1 MVDNFLK
8 SSIPILLSIVLSSCA
23 IAGTWVYERLD
34 NYLADYFKEY
44 ADFSKEQ
51 NNEIEKISKD
61 YLDWFSANELPRIKL
76 LIKELKDIKSDN
88 PETTVFSA
96 YEDGQKIFRRTNS
109 YFEEPIINFS
119 KTLDENQIIEI
130 GKHFEEI
137 REKREEEQREEEKNY
152 LDEILENY
160 VSGFDRVGIILRED
174 QITIIRSKLQTY
186 IPLRAEWSSLQEE
199 WVNEFIQLLKQNNSK
214 GYEEKM
220 LLFLQS
226 IQSLGDGVFENNA
239 DKNQILSIEIISYVF
254 SSSDERQMTNFRRN
268 MDIYLKSINRIL
280 SKRSVN

>member
-8 SSIPILLSIVLSSCA
+8 SGIPILMSIVLSSCSV
-23 IAGTWVYERLD
+23 AGTWVYERLD

-76 LIKELKDIKSDN
+76 LIKELKDIKSDK
-88 PETTVFSA
+88 PEIAVLSA

-226 IQSLGDGVFENNA
+226 IQSLGDGVFENKA

>member
-8 SSIPILLSIVLSSCA
+8 SSIPILLSIVLSSCS

-88 PETTVFSA
+88 PEITVLSA

-137 REKREEEQREEEKNY
+137 REKREEEQREEKKNY

-254 SSSDERQMTNFRRN
+254 SSSDERQMKNFRRN

>member
-8 SSIPILLSIVLSSCA
+8 SSIPILLSIVLSSCS

-88 PETTVFSA
+88 PEITVFSA

-119 KTLDENQIIEI
+119 KTLDKNQIIEI

-160 VSGFDRVGIILRED
+160 VSGFDRVGIILSED

-199 WVNEFIQLLKQNNSK
+199 WVKEFIQLLKQNNSK

-254 SSSDERQMTNFRRN
+254 SSSDERQMKNFRRN

>member
-8 SSIPILLSIVLSSCA
+8 SSIPILLSIVLSSCS

-34 NYLADYFKEY
+34 SYLADYFKEY

-61 YLDWFSANELPRIKL
+61 YLDWFSENELPRIKL

-88 PETTVFSA
+88 PEITVLST
-96 YEDGQKIFRRTNS
+96 YEDGEKIFRRTNS

-137 REKREEEQREEEKNY
+137 REKREEEQREEKNNY

-254 SSSDERQMTNFRRN
+254 SSSDERQMKNFRRN

>member
-8 SSIPILLSIVLSSCA
+8 SSIPILLSIVLGSCS

-96 YEDGQKIFRRTNS
+96 YEDGQKIFRRTNG

-254 SSSDERQMTNFRRN
+254 SSSDERQMKNFRRN

>member
-1 MVDNFLK
+1 MVDNFFK
-8 SSIPILLSIVLSSCA
+8 SSVPILLSIVLSSCS

-61 YLDWFSANELPRIKL
+61 YLDWFSANELPRIRL

-88 PETTVFSA
+88 PEITVLSA

-137 REKREEEQREEEKNY
+137 RQKREEEQREEKKNY

-160 VSGFDRVGIILRED
+160 VSGFDRVGITLRED

-199 WVNEFIQLLKQNNSK
+199 WVNEFIQLLKQNNTS

-226 IQSLGDGVFENNA
+226 IQSLGDGVFENKA
-239 DKNQILSIEIISYVF
+239 DKNQILSMEIISYVF
-254 SSSDERQMTNFRRN
+254 SSSNERQMKNFRLN

>member
-8 SSIPILLSIVLSSCA
+8 SSIPILLSIVLSSCS

-44 ADFSKEQ
+44 ANFSKEQ

-76 LIKELKDIKSDN
+76 LIKELKDIKSDE
-88 PETTVFSA
+88 PEIAVLSA

-186 IPLRAEWSSLQEE
+186 IPLRAEWSSFQEE
-199 WVNEFIQLLKQNNSK
+199 WVNEFIQLLKQNKSK

-226 IQSLGDGVFENNA
+226 IQSLGDGVFENKA

-268 MDIYLKSINRIL
+268 MDVYLKSINRIL

>member
-8 SSIPILLSIVLSSCA
+8 SSIPILLSIVLSSCS

-76 LIKELKDIKSDN
+76 LIKELKDIKSDK
-88 PETTVFSA
+88 PEIAVLSA

-254 SSSDERQMTNFRRN
+254 SSSDERQMKNFRRN

>member
-8 SSIPILLSIVLSSCA
+8 SSIPILLSIVLSSCS

-76 LIKELKDIKSDN
+76 LIKELKDIKSDK
-88 PETTVFSA
+88 PEIAVLSA

-199 WVNEFIQLLKQNNSK
+199 WVNEFIQLLKQNKSK

-220 LLFLQS
+220 SLFLQS
-226 IQSLGDGVFENNA
+226 IQSLGDGVFENKA

-268 MDIYLKSINRIL
+268 MDVYLKSINRIL

>member
-8 SSIPILLSIVLSSCA
+8 SSIPILLSIVLSSCS

-76 LIKELKDIKSDN
+76 LIKELKDIKSDK
-88 PETTVFSA
+88 PEIAVLSA

-226 IQSLGDGVFENNA
+226 IQSLGDGVFENKA

-254 SSSDERQMTNFRRN
+254 SSSDERQMKNFRRN

>member
-8 SSIPILLSIVLSSCA
+8 SSIPILLSIVLSSCS

-61 YLDWFSANELPRIKL
+61 YLDWFSANELPRVKL

-88 PETTVFSA
+88 PEITVLSA
-96 YEDGQKIFRRTNS
+96 YEDGEKIFRRTNS

-137 REKREEEQREEEKNY
+137 REKREEEQREEKKNY

-226 IQSLGDGVFENNA
+226 IQSLGDGVFENKA

>member
-8 SSIPILLSIVLSSCA
+8 SSIPILLSIVLSSCS

-76 LIKELKDIKSDN
+76 LIKELKDIKSDK
-88 PETTVFSA
+88 PEIAVFSA

-137 REKREEEQREEEKNY
+137 REKREEEQREEKKDY

-239 DKNQILSIEIISYVF
+239 DKNQILSIEIISCVF
-254 SSSDERQMTNFRRN
+254 SSSDERQMKNFRRN

>member
-8 SSIPILLSIVLSSCA
+8 SSIPILLSIVLSSCS

-34 NYLADYFKEY
+34 SYLADYFKEY

-88 PETTVFSA
+88 PEITVLSA
-96 YEDGQKIFRRTNS
+96 YEDGEKIFRRTNS

-137 REKREEEQREEEKNY
+137 REKREEEQREEKKNY

-186 IPLRAEWSSLQEE
+186 IPLRAQWSSLQEE

-254 SSSDERQMTNFRRN
+254 SSSDERQMKNFRRN

>member
-8 SSIPILLSIVLSSCA
+8 SSIPILLSIVLSSCS

-88 PETTVFSA
+88 PEITVFSA

-137 REKREEEQREEEKNY
+137 REKREEEQREEKKDY

-226 IQSLGDGVFENNA
+226 IQSLGDGVFENKA
-239 DKNQILSIEIISYVF
+239 DKNQTLSIEIISYVF
-254 SSSDERQMTNFRRN
+254 SSSDERQMKNFRRN

>member
-8 SSIPILLSIVLSSCA
+8 SSIPILLSIVLSSCS

-88 PETTVFSA
+88 PEITVFSA

-137 REKREEEQREEEKNY
+137 REKREEEQREEKKNY

-226 IQSLGDGVFENNA
+226 IQSLGNGVFETKA

-254 SSSDERQMTNFRRN
+254 SSSDERQMKNFRRN

>member
-8 SSIPILLSIVLSSCA
+8 SSIPILLSIVLSSCS

-61 YLDWFSANELPRIKL
+61 YLDWFSENELPRIKL

-137 REKREEEQREEEKNY
+137 REKGEEEQREEKKNY

-254 SSSDERQMTNFRRN
+254 SSSDERQMKNFRRN

>member
-8 SSIPILLSIVLSSCA
+8 SSIPILLSIVLSSCS

-34 NYLADYFKEY
+34 SYLADYFKEY

-61 YLDWFSANELPRIKL
+61 YLDWFSANELPRVKL

-88 PETTVFSA
+88 PEITVLSA
-96 YEDGQKIFRRTNS
+96 YEDGEKIFRRTNS

-137 REKREEEQREEEKNY
+137 REKREEEQRKERENY

-254 SSSDERQMTNFRRN
+254 SSSDERQMKNFRRN

>member
-8 SSIPILLSIVLSSCA
+8 SSIPILLSIVLSSCS

-76 LIKELKDIKSDN
+76 LIKDLKDIKSDN

-137 REKREEEQREEEKNY
+137 REKREEEQREEKKNY

-239 DKNQILSIEIISYVF
+239 DKNQILSMEIISYVF
-254 SSSDERQMTNFRRN
+254 SSSDERQMKNFRRN

>member
-8 SSIPILLSIVLSSCA
+8 SSIPILLSIVLSSCS

-76 LIKELKDIKSDN
+76 LIKELKDIKSDK
-88 PETTVFSA
+88 PEIAVLSA

-160 VSGFDRVGIILRED
+160 VSGFDKVGIILRED

-226 IQSLGDGVFENNA
+226 IQSLGDGVFENKA

>member
-8 SSIPILLSIVLSSCA
+8 SSIPILLSIVLSSCS

-61 YLDWFSANELPRIKL
+61 YLDWFSANDLPRVKL

-88 PETTVFSA
+88 PEITVLSA
-96 YEDGQKIFRRTNS
+96 YEDGEKIFRRTNS

-137 REKREEEQREEEKNY
+137 REKREEEQREEKKDY

-254 SSSDERQMTNFRRN
+254 SSSDERQMKNFRRN

>member
-8 SSIPILLSIVLSSCA
+8 SSIPILLSIVLSSCS

-88 PETTVFSA
+88 PEITVFSA
-96 YEDGQKIFRRTNS
+96 YEDGQKIFRRANS

-137 REKREEEQREEEKNY
+137 REKREEEQREEKKNY

-254 SSSDERQMTNFRRN
+254 SSSDERQMKNFRRN

>member
-8 SSIPILLSIVLSSCA
+8 SSIPILLSIVLSSCS

-137 REKREEEQREEEKNY
+137 REKREEEQREEKKNY

-254 SSSDERQMTNFRRN
+254 SSSDERQMKNFKRN

>member
-8 SSIPILLSIVLSSCA
+8 SSIPILLSIVLSSCS

-76 LIKELKDIKSDN
+76 LIKELKDIKSDK
-88 PETTVFSA
+88 PEIAVLSA

-199 WVNEFIQLLKQNNSK
+199 WVNEFIQLLKQNKSK

-226 IQSLGDGVFENNA
+226 IQSLGDGVFENKA

-268 MDIYLKSINRIL
+268 MDVYLKSINRIL

>member
-8 SSIPILLSIVLSSCA
+8 SSIPILLSIVLSSCS

-76 LIKELKDIKSDN
+76 LIKELKDIKSDE
-88 PETTVFSA
+88 PEIAVLSA

-199 WVNEFIQLLKQNNSK
+199 WVNEFIQLLKQNKSK

-226 IQSLGDGVFENNA
+226 IQSLGDGVFENKA

-268 MDIYLKSINRIL
+268 MDVYLKSINRIL

>member
-8 SSIPILLSIVLSSCA
+8 SSIPILLSIVLSSCS

-88 PETTVFSA
+88 PEITVLSA
-96 YEDGQKIFRRTNS
+96 YEDGEKIFRRTNS

-137 REKREEEQREEEKNY
+137 REKREEEQREEKNNY

-254 SSSDERQMTNFRRN
+254 SSSDERQMKNFRRN

>member
-8 SSIPILLSIVLSSCA
+8 SSIPILLSIVLSSCS

-61 YLDWFSANELPRIKL
+61 YLDWFSANELPRVKL

-88 PETTVFSA
+88 PEITVLSA
-96 YEDGQKIFRRTNS
+96 YEDGEKIFRRTNS

-137 REKREEEQREEEKNY
+137 REKREEEQRKERENY

-254 SSSDERQMTNFRRN
+254 SSSDERQMKNFRRN

>member
-8 SSIPILLSIVLSSCA
+8 SSIPILLSIVLSSCS

-76 LIKELKDIKSDN
+76 LIKELKDIKSDK
-88 PETTVFSA
+88 PEIAVLSA

-137 REKREEEQREEEKNY
+137 RQKREEEQRAERETY

-220 LLFLQS
+220 LLFLIS
-226 IQSLGDGVFENNA
+226 IQRLGDGVLETKA
-239 DKNQILSIEIISYVF
+239 DKKQILSMEIISYVF
-254 SSSDERQMTNFRRN
+254 SSSNERQMKNFRLN
-268 MDIYLKSINRIL
+268 MDVYLKSINRIL

>member
-8 SSIPILLSIVLSSCA
+8 SSIPILLSIVLSSCS

-88 PETTVFSA
+88 PEITVFSA

-268 MDIYLKSINRIL
+268 MDVYLKSINRIL

>member
-8 SSIPILLSIVLSSCA
+8 SSIPILLSIVLSSCS

-88 PETTVFSA
+88 PETTVLSA
-96 YEDGQKIFRRTNS
+96 YEDGEKIFRRTNS

-137 REKREEEQREEEKNY
+137 REKREEEQREEKKNY

-254 SSSDERQMTNFRRN
+254 SSSDERQMKNFRRN

>member
-8 SSIPILLSIVLSSCA
+8 SSIPILLSMILSSCS

-61 YLDWFSANELPRIKL
+61 YLDWFSANELPRIRL

-88 PETTVFSA
+88 PEITVLSA

-137 REKREEEQREEEKNY
+137 RQKREEEQREEKKNY

-160 VSGFDRVGIILRED
+160 VSGFDRVGITLRED

-199 WVNEFIQLLKQNNSK
+199 WVNEFIQLLKQNNTS

-226 IQSLGDGVFENNA
+226 IQSLGDGVFENKA
-239 DKNQILSIEIISYVF
+239 DKNQILSMEIISYVF
-254 SSSDERQMTNFRRN
+254 SSSNERQMKNFRLN
-268 MDIYLKSINRIL
+268 MDVYLKSINRIL

>member
-8 SSIPILLSIVLSSCA
+8 SSIPILLSIVLGSCS

-88 PETTVFSA
+88 PEITVFSA

-254 SSSDERQMTNFRRN
+254 SSSDERQMKNFRRN

>member
-8 SSIPILLSIVLSSCA
+8 SSIPILLSIVLSSCS

-34 NYLADYFKEY
+34 SYLADYFKEY

-61 YLDWFSANELPRIKL
+61 YLDWFSANELPRVKL

-88 PETTVFSA
+88 PEITVLSA
-96 YEDGQKIFRRTNS
+96 YEDGEKIFRRTNS

-137 REKREEEQREEEKNY
+137 REKREEEQREEKKNY

-254 SSSDERQMTNFRRN
+254 SSSDERQMKNFRRN
-268 MDIYLKSINRIL
+268 MDIYLNSINRIL

>member
-8 SSIPILLSIVLSSCA
+8 SSIPILLSIVLSSCS

-88 PETTVFSA
+88 PEITVLST
-96 YEDGQKIFRRTNS
+96 YEDGEKIFRRTNS

-137 REKREEEQREEEKNY
+137 REKREEEQREEKKDY

-254 SSSDERQMTNFRRN
+254 SSSDERQMKNFRRN

>member
-8 SSIPILLSIVLSSCA
+8 SSIPILLSIVLSSCS

-51 NNEIEKISKD
+51 NNAIEKISKD

-88 PETTVFSA
+88 PEITVLSA
-96 YEDGQKIFRRTNS
+96 YEDGEKIFRRTNS

-137 REKREEEQREEEKNY
+137 REKREEEQREEKKNY

-254 SSSDERQMTNFRRN
+254 SSSDERQMKNFRRN

>member
-8 SSIPILLSIVLSSCA
+8 SSIPILLSIVLSSCS

-61 YLDWFSANELPRIKL
+61 YLDWFSANELPRVKL
-76 LIKELKDIKSDN
+76 LIKELKDIKSDK
-88 PETTVFSA
+88 PEIAVLSA

-199 WVNEFIQLLKQNNSK
+199 WVNEFIQLLKQNKSK

-226 IQSLGDGVFENNA
+226 IQSLGDGVFENKA

>member
-8 SSIPILLSIVLSSCA
+8 SSIPILLSIVLSSCS

-61 YLDWFSANELPRIKL
+61 YLDWFSANELPRVKL

-88 PETTVFSA
+88 PEITVLSA
-96 YEDGQKIFRRTNS
+96 YEDGVKIFRRTNS

-137 REKREEEQREEEKNY
+137 REKREEEQREEKKNY

-160 VSGFDRVGIILRED
+160 VSGFDRVGIILSED

-254 SSSDERQMTNFRRN
+254 SSSDERQMKNFRRN
-268 MDIYLKSINRIL
+268 MDIYLNSINRIL
-280 SKRSVN
+280 SRRSVN

>member
-8 SSIPILLSIVLSSCA
+8 SSIPILLSIVLSSCS

-96 YEDGQKIFRRTNS
+96 YEDGEKIFRRTNS

-137 REKREEEQREEEKNY
+137 REKREEEQREEKKNY

-254 SSSDERQMTNFRRN
+254 SSSDERQMKNFRRN
-268 MDIYLKSINRIL
+268 MDIYLNSINRIL

>member
-8 SSIPILLSIVLSSCA
+8 SSIPILLSIVLSSCS

-76 LIKELKDIKSDN
+76 LIKELKDIKSDK
-88 PETTVFSA
+88 PEIAVLSA

-226 IQSLGDGVFENNA
+226 IQSLGDGVFENKA

>member
-1 MVDNFLK
+1 MVDNFFK
-8 SSIPILLSIVLSSCA
+8 SSIPILLSIVLSSCS

-76 LIKELKDIKSDN
+76 LIKDLKDIKSDN

-137 REKREEEQREEEKNY
+137 REKREEEQREEKKNY

-239 DKNQILSIEIISYVF
+239 DKNQILSMEIISYVF
-254 SSSDERQMTNFRRN
+254 SSSDERQMKNFRRN

>member
-8 SSIPILLSIVLSSCA
+8 SSIPILLSIVLSSCS

-34 NYLADYFKEY
+34 SYLADYFKEY

-61 YLDWFSANELPRIKL
+61 YLDWFSANELPRVKL

-88 PETTVFSA
+88 PEITVLSA
-96 YEDGQKIFRRTNS
+96 YEDGEKIFRRTNS

-130 GKHFEEI
+130 GEHFEEI
-137 REKREEEQREEEKNY
+137 REKREEEQREEKNNY

-254 SSSDERQMTNFRRN
+254 SSSDERQMKNFRRN